1 MSHKVIYEQPL
12 NERIRAFLRLESL
25 FQQVRHHLGGPT
37 PWDSRA
43 TITTLLDILNIFGRS
58 DLKTEVMKELD
69 RHTANLARLENN
81 PDVDRAQL
89 SGLLD
94 DLEALID
101 ELHGINGPLG
111 AHLKGNEFLASIQQ
125 RSAIP
130 GGTCD
135 FDLPAYHYWLQQPA
149 EDRIRDL
156 AAWLECFDVIAR
168 AIRLI
173 LRLTRGSTL
182 LEPAQAEAGFYQ
194 QNLPADTPCQMVR
207 VALPASSPFY
217 AEISG
222 GRHRFTVRF
231 MEQPTVNE
239 RASQTD
245 QDVEFELACCI
256 I

>member
-1 MSHKVIYEQPL
+1 VSHKVIYEQPL

-81 PDVDRAQL
+81 PEVDRAQL

-111 AHLKGNEFLASIQQ
+111 AHLKGNEFLAAIQQ

-135 FDLPAYHYWLQQPA
+135 FDLPAYHYWLQLPA
-149 EDRIRDL
+149 EDRMRDL
-156 AAWLECFDVIAR
+156 AGWLEHFDVLGR
-168 AIRLI
+168 GIRLI
-173 LRLTRGSTL
+173 LRLTRQSTL
-182 LEPAQAEAGFYQ
+182 F
-194 QNLPADTPCQMVR
+194 QMVR
-207 VALPASSPFY
+207 IALPAGCPWF

-222 GRHRFTVRF
+222 GRPPLSVRF
-231 MEQPTVNE
+231 LTLPNANE
-239 RASQTD
+239 RAVQTTE
-245 QDVEFELACCI
+245 DVDFELACCI